1 MTAKSKRTPLSLAD
15 GIDPP
20 ATAMVMAAGLGKRMR
35 PLTVTRPKPL
45 VEVAGKTLLDHTLD
59 HLKAAGVKRVV
70 VNVHYLADV
79 LEEYLKNHVKD
90 LEIVISDERDQLL
103 ETGGGL
109 MKAKPLIPDD
119 PFLCVNGDNFWVNGP
134 LDSIRQLAA
143 RWDEDKMDALL
154 LLVPQARAYNHN
166 GMGDFHMDARGL
178 LSRRKP
184 AKVAP
189 FVYIG
194 IQLISKRLLVDA
206 PEGAFS
212 TNLFWNRA
220 IEAGRCY
227 GMVHTGTWF
236 DVGTPAAIPVIE
248 AMLDGG

>member
-1 MTAKSKRTPLSLAD
+1 MTGRPQRVPLALQD

-45 VEVAGKTLLDHTLD
+45 VEVAGETLLDHTLD
-59 HLKAAGVKRVV
+59 HLKRAGVRRVV
-70 VNVHYLADV
+70 VNVHYLPDLIEQHLKTHDHG
-79 LEEYLKNHVKD
+79 LEV
-90 LEIVISDERDQLL
+90 VISDEREQLL

-119 PFLCVNGDNFWVNGP
+119 PFLCVNGDNYLVMGA

-143 RWDEDKMDALL
+143 RWDDAKMDALL
-154 LLVPQARAYNHN
+154 LVIPQARAHNH
-166 GMGDFHMDARGL
+166 GGQGDFTMDGEGRLA
-178 LSRRKP
+178 RRKP
-184 AKVAP
+184 GKVAP

-194 IQLISKRLLVDA
+194 VQLISQRLLTGA
-206 PEGAFS
+206 PEGPFS
-212 TNLFWNRA
+212 TNILWDRA
-220 IEAGRCY
+220 IAAGRCY
-227 GMVHTGTWF
+227 GMVHTGLWF

-248 AMLDGG
+248 AMLGGG